1 MEKIFKILIVFILL
15 TLLIH
20 KYIRGRGR
28 KFREYIFS
36 HRIPESPPTEDE
48 AELLASIISH
58 QGIATITDAAAG
70 VEYNYTVDGILSIY
84 RQGSLK
90 ILQRLEVPA
99 DAYYLTVDP
108 IKEEIHL
115 HHEGEICIY
124 KRMSDRKPYV

>member
-1 MEKIFKILIVFILL
+1 MEKIFKILVVFILL

-20 KYIRGRGR
+20 KFIRGRTR
-28 KFREYIFS
+28 KFREYVFS
-36 HRIPESPPTEDE
+36 HRIPETPPTEDE
-48 AELLASIISH
+48 AELLASVISH

-108 IKEEIHL
+108 INEEIRL
-115 HHEGEICIY
+115 HHEEEIYIY
-124 KRMSDRKPYV
+124 RRVPAHQGV